1 MRDFPTDPMRQ
12 HSRFIAALCDDMAS
26 GHFSLK
32 GGKAERV
39 MEICRQINETP
50 REAGC
55 SNKAP
60 ASNQ

>member
-12 HSRFIAALCDDMAS
+12 HRRFMAALCDDMMD

-39 MEICRQINETP
+39 MEICRQINRSSGSAQKAPE
-50 REAGC
+50 
-55 SNKAP
+55 SNK
-60 ASNQ
+60 